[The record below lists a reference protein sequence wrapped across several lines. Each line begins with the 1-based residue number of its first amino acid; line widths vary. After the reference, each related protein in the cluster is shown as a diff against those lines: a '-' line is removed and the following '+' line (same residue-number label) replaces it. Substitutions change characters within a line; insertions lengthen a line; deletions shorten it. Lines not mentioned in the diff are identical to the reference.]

1 MPTML
6 NQLFQC
12 FQILSLIVV
21 MILVFKPAANGVNA
35 LKHYTKER
43 KLELR

>member
-1 MPTML
+1 ML
-6 NQLFQC
+6 NRLFHC
-12 FQILSLIVV
+12 FQILSLIIVV
-21 MILVFKPAANGVNA
+21 ILVLKPTTNGVNA